1 MDDETTAP
9 AEAKRT
15 KRNKHL
21 PHEIVTEILLHLP
34 VTSLLRF
41 RRVCKA
47 WLGTIA
53 NDPSFGGAH
62 LRLHRQNKNRPY
74 LVIAPQIEAIDVEDD
89 DDEDSHGSWESG
101 SVATA
106 GLYTWEEVHNTA
118 TLMHPMGTLPDEVV
132 HDMAHCDGLVLAP
145 TESRVR
151 VINPATHR
159 VLTLPLSLGGVAP
172 RRTPSRSFSHQA
184 FGLGHDPRSDT
195 YKVARFFHR
204 TERNPVTATDRYV
217 PRVEVFAVGTSHQ
230 HWRETTRQPPY
241 PVVPRRTATFFEGS
255 LLWTIDQRHREAV
268 PGFLRFMLDDET
280 FHVVPAPPP
289 FFSQGGFN
297 DDESS
302 TLSELCG
309 RLCLTC
315 RGISHGSLDMWV
327 CGDIIDGVP

>member
-62 LRLHRQNKNRPY
+62 LRLHHQNKNRPY
-74 LVIAPQIEAIDVEDD
+74 LLIASQIEAIDVEDD
-89 DDEDSHGSWESG
+89 DDEDGHSSWESG

-118 TLMHPMGTLPDEVV
+118 TLMHPMGTLPAEVA
-132 HDMAHCDGLVLAP
+132 HDLAHCNGLVLAP

-204 TERNPVTATDRYV
+204 TERNPMTA
-217 PRVEVFAVGTSHQ
+217 
-230 HWRETTRQPPY
+230 
-241 PVVPRRTATFFEGS
+241 TATFPGWRCSPSEPVTNIGGRRQGNHRT
-255 LLWTIDQRHREAV
+255 LWCHGGRRPSSRD
-268 PGFLRFMLDDET
+268 
-280 FHVVPAPPP
+280 P
-289 FFSQGGFN
+289 FSGPSTSAT
-297 DDESS
+297 ERRCRVSS
-302 TLSELCG
+302 ASC
-309 RLCLTC
+309 
-315 RGISHGSLDMWV
+315 
-327 CGDIIDGVP
+327 